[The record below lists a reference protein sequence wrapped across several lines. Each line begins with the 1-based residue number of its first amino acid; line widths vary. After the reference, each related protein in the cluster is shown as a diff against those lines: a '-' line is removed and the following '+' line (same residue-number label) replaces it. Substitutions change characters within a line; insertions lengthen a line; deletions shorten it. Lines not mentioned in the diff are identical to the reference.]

1 MRNIEPRVSLLKSMY
16 QNKHAYAFLL
26 PLIVLLGV
34 FSYYPIVM
42 ALKMSFY
49 QWKGGNEAIFNG
61 LDNFVTLFTDRTFY
75 KSLGNAFW
83 FILFDCT
90 VGVLMPLF
98 IAELLFHLKSARLQY
113 VFRTLFV
120 ATITVPSVIIILI
133 WMFLYNPVIGGM
145 NTIVSWFGISP
156 QLWLGGTGTAL
167 WSIILS
173 GFPFINPI
181 FLLIIFAALQSIP
194 KSLMEAC
201 VMEGCGVWRRIRS
214 IDIPLIAGQLKLIFV
229 LGILHGMQM
238 FYKQLIMTNG
248 GPGDATLV
256 PGLFMFK
263 AGFTENEF
271 GYASTIGFVLLILM
285 LALTFASNKL
295 IKTDDGND

>member
-1 MRNIEPRVSLLKSMY
+1 MHNYRVSLFQSIY
-16 QNKHAYAFLL
+16 RYKHAYLFLL

-49 QWKGGNEAIFNG
+49 QWKGGNEAIFIG
-61 LDNFVTLFTDRTFY
+61 FDNFVALFKDKTFY
-75 KSLGNAFW
+75 TSLKNALW

-120 ATITVPSVIIILI
+120 ATITVPSVIIILV
-133 WMFLYNPVIGGM
+133 WVFLYNPVVGGM
-145 NTIVSWFGISP
+145 NTLVSLFGVSP
-156 QLWLGGTGTAL
+156 QLWLGGTDTAL
-167 WSIILS
+167 FSVIFS

-181 FLLIIFAALQSIP
+181 FLLIVFAALQSIP
-194 KSLMEAC
+194 KSLIEAS
-201 VMEGCGVWRRIRS
+201 VMEGCGPWRRILS
-214 IDIPLIAGQLKLIFV
+214 IDIPMIMGQLKLIFI
-229 LGILHGMQM
+229 LGILHGMQS

-248 GPGDATLV
+248 GPGEETLV
-256 PGLFMFK
+256 PGLYMFQS
-263 AGFTENEF
+263 GFSHNDF
-271 GYASTIGFVLLILM
+271 GYASTIGFVMLILM
-285 LALTFASNKL
+285 LALTIVSNKL
-295 IKTDDGND
+295 IKSGND